1 MLDWSFN
8 DFECLP
14 LLASLLLN
22 EEMSKDESSLD
33 DLYNADE
40 EQLLSDLCKSKESHD
55 LLNSILGG
63 IKNGDLVTD
72 KDYSDSKL
80 RVSNSHNIYI
90 EPVSFFRWAEKQG
103 HSVTYHI
110 RSNVDSRER
119 ELRIE
124 LYEDYKIS
132 LETVHERMREPLWLV
147 AVAILYL
154 HGFEPTNKQRNQ
166 YGRPDP
172 NDQIIRSNSQM
183 KKVQEYLYDSAK
195 LGEIEVFH
203 RSGYKVKPQDFMNW
217 ASNLGLSFPNLVS
230 NKKKSK
236 DKPLSTLE
244 RETLLKLVIG
254 MAVDGY
260 GYDPVAKRSPLAK
273 ELEDSLNELGISITD
288 DTIRKWLK
296 ESAELLPQAPENT
309 EN

>member
-8 DFECLP
+8 KYECLP
-14 LLASLLLN
+14 LLVSLLLDEGVSRN
-22 EEMSKDESSLD
+22 EETLD
-33 DLYNADE
+33 DLYNADKAE
-40 EQLLSDLCKSKESHD
+40 MSANLWALEDTKLLT
-55 LLNSILGG
+55 SILNAIADDNLISERGY
-63 IKNGDLVTD
+63 D
-72 KDYSDSKL
+72 KGEL
-80 RVSNSHNIYI
+80 TQSNFENIFL
-90 EPVSFFRWAEKQG
+90 EPVSFFRWVEKQG
-103 HSVTYHI
+103 HSVTYHV

-119 ELRIE
+119 ELRVE

-147 AVAILYL
+147 ADAILYL
-154 HGFEPTNKQRNQ
+154 HGFEPTNKQRDQ

-183 KKVQEYLYDSAK
+183 KNVQEYLYDSAK
-195 LGEIEVFH
+195 LGEIAVFH
-203 RSGYKVKPQDFMNW
+203 RSGDKVKPQDFMNW
-217 ASNLGLSFPNLVS
+217 ASNLGLPFPNLVS
-230 NKKKSK
+230 NKKQSR

-273 ELEDSLNELGISITD
+273 ELEDSFNKLGIPITD

-296 ESAELLPQAPENT
+296 ESAELLPQPLEKLKS
-309 EN
+309 